1 MDKDKTAVK
10 LNIKN
15 TILVGLAFMTV
26 SAFWQLY
33 DFKIPLILKSVFG
46 IGDTMTGIVMS
57 LDNVVAL
64 FLIPVFGAFSDKTH
78 TKIGR
83 RKPYIIFGTLIS
95 VLLMMLIPYAA
106 HSKQLTVFIIA
117 LAVLLISMATYR
129 SPAVALM
136 PDVTPKPLRSKG
148 NAIINLMGA
157 VGGAMI
163 LLLNSFLAS
172 NTSDPANANYWPI
185 FIVTGAI
192 MLLGMIALAL
202 TVNEPKL
209 VKKMHE
215 DSKALGVDDKA
226 KGIDDLSPTKEKL
239 PKDVRKSMTLILISI
254 ALWFTGYNAI
264 TTAFSRY
271 SVIKLGMSESKA
283 SLILMVAIVAATIAF
298 IPVGIISTKVG
309 RKKSIL
315 FGIVLLSTVFAT
327 SALYTVYSPLM
338 FVSFTLAGVAWAS
351 INVNSLPMVLEMS
364 RDASVGKY
372 TGYYYTFSMAAQ
384 IITPI
389 LSGYL
394 LENVGYYT
402 LFPYG
407 ALFVALAFITMMMVK
422 HGDSKPIIPK
432 SKLELL
438 DVDD

>member
-1 MDKDKTAVK
+1 MTKKIAAK

-15 TILVGLAFMTV
+15 TVLVGLGFMTV

-33 DFKIPLILKSVFG
+33 EFKIPLILDNTFG
-46 IGDTMTGIVMS
+46 IGETVTGVVMS

-64 FLIPVFGAFSDKTH
+64 FLIPVFGALSDKTH

-83 RKPYIIFGTLIS
+83 RMPYIISGTIAAII
-95 VLLMMLIPYAA
+95 LMMFIPLAA
-106 HSKQLTVFIIA
+106 QLKQLIFFIII
-117 LAVLLISMATYR
+117 LAILLIAMATYR

-136 PDVTPKPLRSKG
+136 PDITPKPLRSKG

-163 LLLNSFLAS
+163 LALNAVLVTGT
-172 NTSDPANANYWPI
+172 NDNYWSI
-185 FIVTGAI
+185 FIVTAAI
-192 MLLGMIALAL
+192 MLIGMLAL
-202 TVNEPKL
+202 VFSVNEPKL
-209 VKKMHE
+209 VKKMHA
-215 DSKALGVDDKA
+215 DSKALGIDDKA
-226 KGIDDLSPTKEKL
+226 NDIDDLTPTKEKL
-239 PKDVRKSMTLILISI
+239 PKDVRKSMTLILVSI
-254 ALWFTGYNAI
+254 ALWYIGYNAI

-271 SVIKLGMSESKA
+271 SVNHLGMSESKA

-315 FGIVLLSTVFAT
+315 FGIVLLTAVFAT
-327 SALYTVYSPLM
+327 TALYTAFTPLM
-338 FVSFTLAGVAWAS
+338 FVSFTLAGIAWAS

-364 RDASVGKY
+364 KDSSVGKY

-384 IITPI
+384 IVTPI
-389 LSGYL
+389 ASGYL

-407 ALFVALAFITMMMVK
+407 ALFVGLAFITMLMVK
-422 HGDSKPIIPK
+422 HGDSKPIAPK